1 MNSSLLMD
9 VTVNFTFG
17 TNTTNGMCKP
27 SEKLEPAF
35 QIPLYCLI
43 ITASLIG
50 NSLIIAVV
58 TRTKRMQTFSN
69 ILICNISVADLMI
82 TLLPMSWEVVRLAK
96 YNDDTWPLGKFMC
109 VFAHLFIYI
118 SVAATAMS
126 LMATSIDRFYLIAR
140 PQDYKLKTSHHR
152 YVILGIWLISFLFG
166 LPTTFAQKVV
176 KIKSTEKYACIE
188 QWQSPFHP
196 EDSPKIYTTFLFTF
210 LYVLPLASMA
220 VLYSKLCCN
229 LWLRLNPD
237 FTTSERRKKSIA
249 RKKRIVIMLI
259 IIVMIFAIGWFPIFL
274 LQFLVYFHPH
284 YIQCPLDVPDAF
296 VFTGFFLEY
305 LSCALSPLVYFTFS
319 SSYREG
325 LAGLFFSPRRR
336 RLRERNA
343 TISRIPLTKCS
354 PTCSN
359 TLKAESTEKLAPEE
373 NGNTTWKLATS
384 NASRS
389 SFLTTDSRLSR

>member
-1 MNSSLLMD
+1 MNDSLPIN
-9 VTVNFTFG
+9 VTGNFAFG
-17 TNTTNGMCKP
+17 TNITNNLCRP

-35 QIPLYCLI
+35 QIPLFSLI
-43 ITASLIG
+43 IVSSLVG
-50 NSLIIAVV
+50 NTLIIAVV
-58 TRTKRMQTFSN
+58 TKTKRMHTFSN
-69 ILICNISVADLMI
+69 ILICNISVADLMM
-82 TLLPMSWEVVRLAK
+82 TLLPMFWEVIRLAK
-96 YNDDTWPLGKFMC
+96 YNDNSWPFGKFMC
-109 VFAHLFIYI
+109 VFAHLFVYI

-140 PQDYKLKTSHHR
+140 PQDYKLKASHHR
-152 YVILGIWLISFLFG
+152 YVILGIWLISFFFG
-166 LPTTFAQKVV
+166 LPTTFAQRVV
-176 KIKSTEKYACIE
+176 KSQSTGKHVCIE
-188 QWQSPFHP
+188 QWRSPFHP
-196 EDSPKIYTTFLFTF
+196 EDSPKIYTTVLFTF
-210 LYVLPLASMA
+210 LYLLPLTSMA
-220 VLYSKLCCN
+220 VLYSKLCYN
-229 LWLRLNPD
+229 LWMRLNPE
-237 FTTSERRKKSIA
+237 FNTSERRRKSIA

-259 IIVMIFAIGWFPIFL
+259 IIVSIFAIGWFPIFL

-284 YIQCPLDVPDAF
+284 YIRCPLDVPDAF

-325 LAGLFFSPRRR
+325 LADLFFNTRRR

-359 TLKAESTEKLAPEE
+359 AMKAESTEKLAPEQ
-373 NGNTTWKLATS
+373 NGNSTWKLATS
-384 NASRS
+384 NSSRS